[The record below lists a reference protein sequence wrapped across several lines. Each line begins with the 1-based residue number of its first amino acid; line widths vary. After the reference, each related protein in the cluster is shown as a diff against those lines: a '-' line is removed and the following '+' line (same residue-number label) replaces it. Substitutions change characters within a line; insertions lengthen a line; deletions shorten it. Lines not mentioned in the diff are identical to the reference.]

1 MDREGKLDSRKKKT
15 EQYGFSV
22 QQHSSKHEAR
32 FSVQQH
38 SSKHEARFSVQQ
50 HSSKHEARFTSE
62 LYNTSIIWFKYK
74 CTKVWK
80 VHQRAVRKLKQP
92 IFVNKDMQVPCIE
105 NLLYTLN
112 LEVVHKK
119 NFALYG

>member
-15 EQYGFSV
+15 EKYGFSV
-22 QQHSSKHEAR
+22 QQHS
-32 FSVQQH
+32 
-38 SSKHEARFSVQQ
+38 
-50 HSSKHEARFTSE
+50 RFTSE

>member
-22 QQHSSKHEAR
+22 QQH
-32 FSVQQH
+32 F
-38 SSKHEARFSVQQ
+38 
-50 HSSKHEARFTSE
+50 SKHEARFTSE

-92 IFVNKDMQVPCIE
+92 IFVNKDTGS
-105 NLLYTLN
+105 LY
-112 LEVVHKK
+112 
-119 NFALYG
+119 